1 MDDMATYFNILE
13 LNLEIYVG
21 QLVDRLLLYPL
32 EHRVQYT
39 FTDVER
45 LLYAFEF
52 ADILGFLISHLSQC
66 LALTSRLTSR
76 AG

>member
-1 MDDMATYFNILE
+1 MDGKATYFKILE

-21 QLVDRLLLYPL
+21 QFFDRLLLYPL

-52 ADILGFLISHLSQC
+52 ADILGLIISHLSC
-66 LALTSRLTSR
+66 DLSP
-76 AG
+76 